1 MIPAMKPSAFDTFCR
16 ALVLGAVLGAIG
28 WGAVRY
34 TNLPQMA
41 LEKIVT
47 LSREVRGQT
56 GNTTFLQQ
64 ASVTSPTPAPF
75 SSTSSTTNSH
85 SVLPG
90 PIPQTSSQ
98 SMPAITLGVL
108 QQETEHPA
116 QHQAQQAAYL
126 EPTFPSTN
134 NRPPITQTPTSRT
147 TIEKRLCELGAVYS
161 LLEMWGHEN
170 VQYRFHCRVSI
181 ANNRQV
187 TRSFEANGESPEEAM
202 CKVLTEVEGF
212 QSTSSLQGPDVR

>member
-16 ALVLGAVLGAIG
+16 ALVLGAVFGAIG

-34 TNLPQMA
+34 TNLPQVA

-56 GNTTFLQQ
+56 GNTNFLHD
-64 ASVTSPTPAPF
+64 ASVTSTTPTPF
-75 SSTSSTTNSH
+75 SSNSSTTSSH
-85 SVLPG
+85 SVSPG
-90 PIPQTSSQ
+90 TIPQTPSLSV
-98 SMPAITLGVL
+98 PPVTLGVL
-108 QQETEHPA
+108 QQQTEHP
-116 QHQAQQAAYL
+116 AQQAAYL
-126 EPTFPSTN
+126 EPTFPNTHNGPS
-134 NRPPITQTPTSRT
+134 ITQTSTSRI

-181 ANNRQV
+181 VNNRQV

-202 CKVLTEVEGF
+202 RQVLTEVEGF
-212 QSTSSLQGPDVR
+212 QSTSSLQGPEVR

>member
-16 ALVLGAVLGAIG
+16 ALVLGAVFGAIG

-34 TNLPQMA
+34 TNLPQVA

-56 GNTTFLQQ
+56 GNTNFLHD
-64 ASVTSPTPAPF
+64 ASVTSTTPAPF

-85 SVLPG
+85 SVSPG
-90 PIPQTSSQ
+90 TIPQTLSQ
-98 SMPAITLGVL
+98 SVPAVTLGVL
-108 QQETEHPA
+108 QQQTEHP
-116 QHQAQQAAYL
+116 AQQAAYL
-126 EPTFPSTN
+126 EPTFQNTHNGPT
-134 NRPPITQTPTSRT
+134 ITQRSTSRT
-147 TIEKRLCELGAVYS
+147 TIEKRLCDLGAVYS

-202 CKVLTEVEGF
+202 RQVLTEVEGF
-212 QSTSSLQGPDVR
+212 QSTSSLQGPEVR